1 MAAKTTKKAQNA
13 DEVKK
18 KGRKVI
24 KKKESSQ
31 PEEIKLSDVK
41 IEQSHMDSVVVSSE
55 PVQNTNPLKCL
66 KPEEL
71 WKMRYVEA
79 EARVS
84 QKDAVIAQL
93 AKKMILMQI
102 DPKGMVA
109 AEDLKIEA
117 ANNAANLA
125 KAEYRRIMASA
136 SERLGVNLSGC
147 AIDPDTGIVIPQ
159 T

>member
-18 KGRKVI
+18 KGRKST
-24 KKKESSQ
+24 KAAQPK

-41 IEQSHMDSVVVSSE
+41 VEQSHMDSVVVSAE
-55 PVQNTNPLKCL
+55 PVQSTNPLKCL

-84 QKDAVIAQL
+84 QREAMIAQL
-93 AKKMILMQI
+93 TKKMILMQI

-109 AEDLKIEA
+109 AEDLKIES
-117 ANNAANLA
+117 ANNAANSA
-125 KAEYRRIMASA
+125 KAEYRKIMADA
-136 SERLGVNLSGC
+136 GERLGLNLSGC

-159 T
+159 A